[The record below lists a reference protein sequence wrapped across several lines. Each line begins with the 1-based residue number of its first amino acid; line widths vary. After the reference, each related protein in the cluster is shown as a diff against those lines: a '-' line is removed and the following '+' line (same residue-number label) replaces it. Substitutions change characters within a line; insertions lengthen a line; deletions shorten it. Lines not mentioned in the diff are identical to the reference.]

1 MNTLKY
7 FTILALTGVFCAP
20 QAKAATVIPPRFNSS
35 IQDAFYRAAIENK
48 PQKIQQLLNLGY
60 SIDITD
66 ERGLSALCRAKS
78 KGEDNAYNLLY
89 KYGADDKAACIE
101 TAESIY
107 RADMWNK
114 AFKYG
119 GTAALGIGV
128 AGLFAF
134 ADGGSGG
141 SSASSSGNNS
151 GNDSSDVNYTPG
163 DNGTVD
169 TSRDWT
175 TKLEPV
181 TGTYENIANNL
192 DDAYFENNKE
202 YSDSNYKLMQGTSVN
217 YLGAINAAEA
227 YKHFYGTDSKGNF
240 ASKLANVN
248 AGVIDSGVWGN
259 HSEFAVGEGTKVTGY
274 NFDYGPCLSG
284 DTKNCWTY
292 DTSEGVQC
300 QDDSCTIKMLLSDE
314 NGENKTAVYMGC
326 QTGDTAETCY
336 NRWAANYAQNYDWDK
351 LQYYYYPNWAND
363 KLGNMDS
370 VLHGS
375 NVAGI
380 IGANIDGKGNMGV
393 AGANTTITAVRW
405 DLMSSLAD
413 PLNKLLADG
422 AAVVNMSFGI
432 ASSDDVNASKIKD
445 YVNSID
451 DDELKAYDNIIAAY
465 KDVENSVTGKTS
477 KDGMVLIKAAGN
489 EGKSQPNVRSGLKL
503 LESRYSD
510 LQMLVVVS
518 ADVTMNENKLQSYK
532 LSEFSNQCGA
542 ASAYCITAPGGD
554 GNDKEA
560 KSTIISA
567 GQPGSSDYNYIALAG
582 TSQAAPVVTGSFA
595 FLKGAYPYMSSQEI
609 ISLMLE
615 TANTKDASDGYS
627 AAKYGAGLLD
637 LGAAVN
643 TYISENGVTTA
654 AGNSLSDGQLNL
666 SQARLN
672 VPSTFKNAVQKA
684 LPKTVTAFD
693 KYARP
698 FAVSTANYVGTTH
711 GGYKNLKNDVY
722 QIAKAAKTTKVQ
734 QGGLSFAFSGSA
746 GNSKG
751 SGLGFMQADYQNG
764 NTKSGFYFS
773 ENTKYEN
780 GGSFAA
786 ATTNPFMSFQNAYGV
801 YNTFAFNKNAGF
813 KLEAVT
819 GRNGLYDGDSSYQDS
834 SFKKQAYALNSEL
847 QLHKNENWGF
857 SLMNGLLYEEA
868 AALGLNGNGAFK
880 TQNSSTYNAGVKASW
895 FVTPRLTLSGSY
907 YRGYT
912 QGQSFASKLLE
923 TSALTSESFAFDAN
937 YKVSKQTE
945 LGLGLSSPLR
955 VVDGTL
961 SVNFP
966 NGRDNYSDEVYFN
979 RYKAALKP
987 EAREYKL
994 TMYAS
999 HDFNESLSV
1008 RSEFDVRINPE
1019 HQKQANDYR
1028 ALMGLNWNFN

>member
-1 MNTLKY
+1 MNTRKY
-7 FTILALTGVFCAP
+7 FTILALTGVLCAP
-20 QAKAATVIPPRFNSS
+20 QARSATVIPPRFNSS
-35 IQDAFYRAAIENK
+35 IQDAFYRAALENK

-78 KGEDNAYNLLY
+78 KGDDDAYNLLY
-89 KYGADDKAACIE
+89 KYGADDKAPCME
-101 TAESIY
+101 TAEKIY
-107 RADMWNK
+107 RTDLKNK
-114 AFKYG
+114 YLKYG
-119 GTAALGIGV
+119 GLTLLGAGV
-128 AGLFAF
+128 VGLFAF
-134 ADGGSGG
+134 SDGGSGG
-141 SSASSSGNNS
+141 SSSETGSGDNS
-151 GNDSSDVNYTPG
+151 GSDSNVDYTPG
-163 DNGTVD
+163 DNGSTD
-169 TSRDWT
+169 TSRDWN

-181 TGTYENIANNL
+181 TNTYREIVNQL
-192 DDAYFENNKE
+192 DDSYFENNKE
-202 YSDSNYKLMQGTSVN
+202 YSDDNIQFVGSSTVN

-227 YKHFYGTDSKGNF
+227 YKHFYGTDSNGNF
-240 ASKLANVN
+240 AAKLENVN
-248 AGVIDSGVWGN
+248 VGVIDSGVWGN
-259 HSEFAVGEGTKVTGY
+259 HSEFAVGEGSKVSGY
-274 NFDYGPCLSG
+274 NFDYGPCLAG
-284 DTKNCWTY
+284 DTTNCWTY
-292 DTSEGVQC
+292 DASEKVQC
-300 QDDSCTIKMLLSDE
+300 SDDSCSLKIQLSDA
-314 NGENKTAVYMGC
+314 NGESKISRYMGC
-326 QTGDTAETCY
+326 KSGDTAEICY
-336 NRWAANYAQNYDWDK
+336 NRWAASYAQNYDWDK
-351 LQYYYYPNWAND
+351 LQYYFYPNLTNV
-363 KLGNMDS
+363 KLGNLGG

-422 AAVVNMSFGI
+422 VSVVNMSFGLDTT
-432 ASSDDVNASKIKD
+432 DDINASKIND
-445 YVNSID
+445 NINLID
-451 DDELKAYDNIIAAY
+451 TDELKAYDNIIAKY
-465 KDVENSVTGKTS
+465 EDKTNRVTGITY

-489 EGKSQPNVRSGLKL
+489 SAKTQPNLRAGLKL
-503 LESRYSD
+503 LEPRYSV
-510 LQMLVVVS
+510 LQMLVVVA
-518 ADVTMNENKLQSYK
+518 ADVTMNGNKLESYK
-532 LSEFSNQCGA
+532 LSEFSNQCGVTKG
-542 ASAYCITAPGGD
+542 YCITAPGGD
-554 GNDKEA
+554 GNDKVTKA
-560 KSTIISA
+560 VINSV
-567 GQPGSSDYNYIALAG
+567 GQPGSTYEYVGLAG
-582 TSQAAPVVTGSFA
+582 TSQAAPVVSGSYA
-595 FLKGAYPYMSSQEI
+595 LLKGAYPYMSSQEI

-615 TANTKDASDGYS
+615 TANKNNASDGYT
-627 AAKYGAGLLD
+627 AEKYGAGLLD

-643 TYISENGVTTA
+643 TYISNNGITTA
-654 AGNSLSDGQLNL
+654 AGSSLSDGILNL
-666 SQARLN
+666 SQTHLN
-672 VPSTFKNAVQKA
+672 VPSTFKNAMQKA

-698 FAVSTANYVGTTH
+698 FAMSTANYISVTH

-722 QIAKAAKTTKVQ
+722 QIAKSAKTTNVQ
-734 QGGLSFAFSGSA
+734 QGGLSFTFSSSA
-746 GNSKG
+746 GSIKG
-751 SGLGFMQADYQNG
+751 NGLGFMQADYQNG
-764 NTKSGFYFS
+764 NSKSGFYFS

-786 ATTNPFMSFQNAYGV
+786 ATKNPFMAFQNAYGV
-801 YNTFAFNKNAGF
+801 YNTFAFSKNAGLKF
-813 KLEAVT
+813 EAVT

-847 QLHKNENWGF
+847 QLHKGEKFGF

-868 AALGLNGNGAFK
+868 AALGLNGNGAFN
-880 TQNSSTYNAGVKASW
+880 TQDSSTYNTGVKASW
-895 FVTPRLTLSGSY
+895 FVSPRLTLSGSY

-912 QGQSFASKLLE
+912 QGQSFASNLLE

-945 LGLGLSSPLR
+945 FGFVVSSPLR

-966 NGRDNYSDEVYFN
+966 QGRDNYSDEVYFN

>member
-1 MNTLKY
+1 MNTRKY
-7 FTILALTGVFCAP
+7 FTILALTGVLCAP
-20 QAKAATVIPPRFNSS
+20 QARSATVIPPRFNSS
-35 IQDAFYRAAIENK
+35 IQDAFYRAALENK

-78 KGEDNAYNLLY
+78 KGDDDAYNLLY
-89 KYGADDKAACIE
+89 KYGADDKAPCME
-101 TAESIY
+101 TAEKIY
-107 RADMWNK
+107 RTDLKNK
-114 AFKYG
+114 YLKYG
-119 GTAALGIGV
+119 GLTLLGASV

-134 ADGGSGG
+134 SDGGSGG
-141 SSASSSGNNS
+141 SSSETGSGDDS
-151 GNDSSDVNYTPG
+151 GSGSNVDYTPG
-163 DNGTVD
+163 NNGSTD
-169 TSRDWT
+169 SSRDWN

-181 TGTYENIANNL
+181 TNTYGEIVKQL
-192 DDAYFENNKE
+192 DDSYFENNKE
-202 YSDSNYKLMQGTSVN
+202 YSDDNIQFVGSSTVN

-227 YKHFYGTDSKGNF
+227 YKHFYGTDSNGNF
-240 ASKLANVN
+240 AAKLKNVN
-248 AGVIDSGVWGN
+248 VGVIDSGVWGN
-259 HSEFAVGEGTKVTGY
+259 HSEFAVGEGSKVSGY
-274 NFDYGPCLSG
+274 NFDYGPCLAG
-284 DTKNCWTY
+284 DTTNCWTY
-292 DTSEGVQC
+292 DASEKVQC
-300 QDDSCTIKMLLSDE
+300 SDDSCSLKVQLSDA
-314 NGENKTAVYMGC
+314 NGKSKISRYMGC
-326 QTGDTAETCY
+326 KSGDTAEICY
-336 NRWAANYAQNYDWDK
+336 NRWAASYAQNYDWDK
-351 LQYYYYPNWAND
+351 LQYYFYPNLTNV
-363 KLGNMDS
+363 KLGNLGG

-422 AAVVNMSFGI
+422 VSVVNMSFGLDTT
-432 ASSDDVNASKIKD
+432 DDINASKIND
-445 YVNSID
+445 NINLID
-451 DDELKAYDNIIAAY
+451 TDELKAYDNIIAHY
-465 KDVENSVTGKTS
+465 EDKTNSVTGITY

-489 EGKSQPNVRSGLKL
+489 SAKTQPNLRAGLKL
-503 LESRYSD
+503 LEKRYSD
-510 LQMLVVVS
+510 LQMLVVVA
-518 ADVTMNENKLQSYK
+518 ADVTMNGNKLESYK
-532 LSEFSNQCGA
+532 LSEFSNQCGVTKG
-542 ASAYCITAPGGD
+542 YCITAPGGD
-554 GNDKEA
+554 GNDKVTKA
-560 KSTIISA
+560 VINSV
-567 GQPGSSDYNYIALAG
+567 GQPGSTYEYVGLAG
-582 TSQAAPVVTGSFA
+582 TSQAAPVVSGSYA

-615 TANTKDASDGYS
+615 TANKNNASDGYT
-627 AAKYGAGLLD
+627 AEKYGAGLLD

-643 TYISENGVTTA
+643 TYISNNGITTA
-654 AGNSLSDGQLNL
+654 AGSSLSDGMLNL
-666 SQARLN
+666 SQTHLN
-672 VPSTFKNAVQKA
+672 VPSTFKNAMQKA

-698 FAVSTANYVGTTH
+698 FAMSTANYISVTH

-722 QIAKAAKTTKVQ
+722 QIAKSAKTTNVQ
-734 QGGLSFAFSGSA
+734 QGGLSFTYSGSA
-746 GNSKG
+746 GSIKG
-751 SGLGFMQADYQNG
+751 NGLGFMQADYQNG
-764 NTKSGFYFS
+764 NSKSGFYFS

-786 ATTNPFMSFQNAYGV
+786 ATKNPFMAFQNAYGV
-801 YNTFAFNKNAGF
+801 YNTFAFSKNAGLKF
-813 KLEAVT
+813 EAVT

-847 QLHKNENWGF
+847 QLHKGEKFGF

-868 AALGLNGNGAFK
+868 AALGLNGNGAFN
-880 TQNSSTYNAGVKASW
+880 TQDSSTYNTGVKASW
-895 FVTPRLTLSGSY
+895 FVSPRLTLSGSY

-912 QGQSFASKLLE
+912 QGQSFASNLLE

-945 LGLGLSSPLR
+945 FGFGVSSPLR

-966 NGRDNYSDEVYFN
+966 QGRDNYSDEVYFN

>member
-1 MNTLKY
+1 MNTRKY
-7 FTILALTGVFCAP
+7 FTILALTGVLCAP
-20 QAKAATVIPPRFNSS
+20 QARSATVIPPRFNSS
-35 IQDAFYRAAIENK
+35 IQDAFYRAALENK

-78 KGEDNAYNLLY
+78 KGDDDAYNLLY
-89 KYGADDKAACIE
+89 KYGADDKAPCME
-101 TAESIY
+101 TAEKIY
-107 RADMWNK
+107 RTDLKNK
-114 AFKYG
+114 YLKYG
-119 GTAALGIGV
+119 GLTLLGAGV

-134 ADGGSGG
+134 SDGGSGG
-141 SSASSSGNNS
+141 SSSETGSGDDS
-151 GNDSSDVNYTPG
+151 GSDSNVDYTPG
-163 DNGTVD
+163 DNGSTD
-169 TSRDWT
+169 TSRDWN

-181 TGTYENIANNL
+181 TNTYGEIVNQL
-192 DDAYFENNKE
+192 DDSYFENNKE
-202 YSDSNYKLMQGTSVN
+202 YSDDNIQFVGSSTVN

-227 YKHFYGTDSKGNF
+227 YKHFYGTDSNGNF
-240 ASKLANVN
+240 AAKLENVN
-248 AGVIDSGVWGN
+248 VGVIDSGVWGN
-259 HSEFAVGEGTKVTGY
+259 HSEFAVGEGSKVSGY
-274 NFDYGPCLSG
+274 NFDYGPCLAG
-284 DTKNCWTY
+284 DTTNCWTY
-292 DTSEGVQC
+292 DTSENVQC
-300 QDDSCTIKMLLSDE
+300 SDGSCSLKVQLSDA
-314 NGENKTAVYMGC
+314 NGKSKISRYMGC
-326 QTGDTAETCY
+326 KSGDTAEICY
-336 NRWAANYAQNYDWDK
+336 NRWAASYAQNYDWDK
-351 LQYYYYPNWAND
+351 LQYYFYPNLTNV
-363 KLGNMDS
+363 KLGNLGG

-405 DLMSSLAD
+405 DLISSLAD

-422 AAVVNMSFGI
+422 VSVVNMSFGLDTT
-432 ASSDDVNASKIKD
+432 DDINASKIND
-445 YVNSID
+445 NINLID
-451 DDELKAYDNIIAAY
+451 TDELKAYDNIIAHY
-465 KDVENSVTGKTS
+465 EDKTNSVTGITY

-489 EGKSQPNVRSGLKL
+489 SAKTQPNLRAGLKL
-503 LESRYSD
+503 LETGYSD
-510 LQMLVVVS
+510 LQMLVVVA
-518 ADVTMNENKLQSYK
+518 ADVTMNGNKLESYK
-532 LSEFSNQCGA
+532 LSEFSNQCGVTKG
-542 ASAYCITAPGGD
+542 YCITAPGGD
-554 GNDKEA
+554 GNDKVTKA
-560 KSTIISA
+560 VINSV
-567 GQPGSSDYNYIALAG
+567 GQPGSTYEYVGLAG
-582 TSQAAPVVTGSFA
+582 TSQAAPVVSGSYA
-595 FLKGAYPYMSSQEI
+595 LLKGAYPYMSSQEI

-615 TANTKDASDGYS
+615 TANKDKASDGYT
-627 AAKYGAGLLD
+627 AEKYGAGLLD

-643 TYISENGVTTA
+643 TYISTNNGITTA
-654 AGNSLSDGQLNL
+654 AGSNLSDGMLNL
-666 SQARLN
+666 SQTHLN
-672 VPSTFKNAVQKA
+672 VPSTFKNAMQKA

-698 FAVSTANYVGTTH
+698 FAMSTANYISVTH

-722 QIAKAAKTTKVQ
+722 QIAKSAKTTNVQ
-734 QGGLSFAFSGSA
+734 QGGLNFTFSGSA
-746 GNSKG
+746 GNIKG
-751 SGLGFMQADYQNG
+751 NGLGFMQADYQNG

-786 ATTNPFMSFQNAYGV
+786 ATKNPFMAFQNAYGV
-801 YNTFAFNKNAGF
+801 YNTFAFSKNSGLKF
-813 KLEAVT
+813 EAVT
-819 GRNGLYDGDSSYQDS
+819 GRNGLYDGDSSYQDN

-847 QLHKNENWGF
+847 QLHKGEKFGF

-868 AALGLNGNGAFK
+868 AALGLNGNGAFN
-880 TQNSSTYNAGVKASW
+880 TQDSSTYNTGVKASW
-895 FVTPRLTLSGSY
+895 FVSPRLTLSGSY

-912 QGQSFASKLLE
+912 QGQSFASNLLE

-945 LGLGLSSPLR
+945 LGFGVSSPLR

-966 NGRDNYSDEVYFN
+966 QGRDNYSDEVYFN

>member
-1 MNTLKY
+1 MNTRKY
-7 FTILALTGVFCAP
+7 FTILALTGVLCAP
-20 QAKAATVIPPRFNSS
+20 QARSATVIPPRFNSS
-35 IQDAFYRAAIENK
+35 IQDAFYRAALENK

-78 KGEDNAYNLLY
+78 KGDDDAYNLLY
-89 KYGADDKAACIE
+89 KYGADDKAPCME
-101 TAESIY
+101 TAEKIY
-107 RADMWNK
+107 RTDLKNK
-114 AFKYG
+114 YLKYG
-119 GTAALGIGV
+119 GLTLLGAGV

-134 ADGGSGG
+134 SDGGSGG
-141 SSASSSGNNS
+141 SSSETGSGDDS
-151 GNDSSDVNYTPG
+151 GSGSNVDYTPG
-163 DNGTVD
+163 DNGSTD
-169 TSRDWT
+169 TSRDWN

-181 TGTYENIANNL
+181 TNTYGEIVNQL
-192 DDAYFENNKE
+192 DDSYFENNKE
-202 YSDSNYKLMQGTSVN
+202 YSDDNIQFVGSSTVN

-227 YKHFYGTDSKGNF
+227 YKHFYGTDSNGNF
-240 ASKLANVN
+240 AAKLENVN
-248 AGVIDSGVWGN
+248 VGVIDSGVWGN
-259 HSEFAVGEGTKVTGY
+259 HSEFAVGEGSKVSGY
-274 NFDYGPCLSG
+274 NFDYGPCLAG
-284 DTKNCWTY
+284 DTTNCWTY
-292 DTSEGVQC
+292 DASEKVQC
-300 QDDSCTIKMLLSDE
+300 SDDSCSLKIQLSDA
-314 NGENKTAVYMGC
+314 NGESKISRYMGC
-326 QTGDTAETCY
+326 KSGDTAEICY
-336 NRWAANYAQNYDWDK
+336 NRWAASYAQNYDWDK
-351 LQYYYYPNWAND
+351 LQYYFYPNLTNV
-363 KLGNMDS
+363 KLGNLGG

-422 AAVVNMSFGI
+422 VSVVNMSFGLDTT
-432 ASSDDVNASKIKD
+432 DDINASKIND
-445 YVNSID
+445 NINLID
-451 DDELKAYDNIIAAY
+451 TDELKAYDNIIAKY
-465 KDVENSVTGKTS
+465 EDKTNSATGITY

-489 EGKSQPNVRSGLKL
+489 SAKTQPNLRAGLKL
-503 LESRYSD
+503 LEPRYSV
-510 LQMLVVVS
+510 LQMLVVVA
-518 ADVTMNENKLQSYK
+518 ADVTMNGNKLESYK
-532 LSEFSNQCGA
+532 LSEFSNQCGVTKG
-542 ASAYCITAPGGD
+542 YCITAPGGD
-554 GNDKEA
+554 GNDKVTKA
-560 KSTIISA
+560 VINSV
-567 GQPGSSDYNYIALAG
+567 GQPGSTYEYVGLAG
-582 TSQAAPVVTGSFA
+582 TSQAAPVVSGSYA

-615 TANTKDASDGYS
+615 TANKNNASDGYT
-627 AAKYGAGLLD
+627 AEKYGAGLLD

-643 TYISENGVTTA
+643 TYISNGSITTA
-654 AGNSLSDGQLNL
+654 AGSSLSDGMLNL
-666 SQARLN
+666 SQTHLN
-672 VPSTFKNAVQKA
+672 VPSTFKNAMQRV

-698 FAVSTANYVGTTH
+698 FAMSTANYISVTH

-722 QIAKAAKTTKVQ
+722 QIAKSAKTTNVQ
-734 QGGLSFAFSGSA
+734 QGGLSFTFSGSA
-746 GNSKG
+746 GSIKG
-751 SGLGFMQADYQNG
+751 NGLGFMQADYQNC

-786 ATTNPFMSFQNAYGV
+786 ATKNPFMAFQNAYGV
-801 YNTFAFNKNAGF
+801 YNTFAFSKNSGLKF
-813 KLEAVT
+813 EAVT

-847 QLHKNENWGF
+847 QLHKGEKFGF

-868 AALGLNGNGAFK
+868 AALGLNGNGAFN
-880 TQNSSTYNAGVKASW
+880 TQDSSTYNTGVKASW
-895 FVTPRLTLSGSY
+895 FVSPRLTLSGSY

-912 QGQSFASKLLE
+912 QGQSFASNLLE

-945 LGLGLSSPLR
+945 FGFGVSSPLR

-966 NGRDNYSDEVYFN
+966 QGRDNYSDEVYFN

>member
-1 MNTLKY
+1 MNTRKY
-7 FTILALTGVFCAP
+7 FTILALTGVLCAP
-20 QAKAATVIPPRFNSS
+20 QARSATVIPPRFNSS
-35 IQDAFYRAAIENK
+35 IQDAFYRAALENK

-78 KGEDNAYNLLY
+78 KGDDDAYNLLY
-89 KYGADDKAACIE
+89 KYGADDKAPCME
-101 TAESIY
+101 TAEKIY
-107 RADMWNK
+107 RTDLKNK
-114 AFKYG
+114 YLKYG
-119 GTAALGIGV
+119 GLTLLGAGV

-134 ADGGSGG
+134 SDGGSGG
-141 SSASSSGNNS
+141 SSSETGSGDDS
-151 GNDSSDVNYTPG
+151 GSGSNVDYTPG
-163 DNGTVD
+163 DNGSTD
-169 TSRDWT
+169 TSRDWN

-181 TGTYENIANNL
+181 TNTYGEIVNQL
-192 DDAYFENNKE
+192 DDSYFENNKE
-202 YSDSNYKLMQGTSVN
+202 YSDDNIQFVGSSTVN

-227 YKHFYGTDSKGNF
+227 YKHFYGTDSNGNF
-240 ASKLANVN
+240 AAKLENVN
-248 AGVIDSGVWGN
+248 VGVIDSGVWGN
-259 HSEFAVGEGTKVTGY
+259 HSEFAVGEGSKVSGY
-274 NFDYGPCLSG
+274 NFDYGPCLAG
-284 DTKNCWTY
+284 DTTNCWTY
-292 DTSEGVQC
+292 DASEKVQC
-300 QDDSCTIKMLLSDE
+300 SDDSCSLKIQLSDA
-314 NGENKTAVYMGC
+314 NGESKISRYMGC
-326 QTGDTAETCY
+326 KSGDTAEICY
-336 NRWAANYAQNYDWDK
+336 NRWAASYAQNYDWDK
-351 LQYYYYPNWAND
+351 LQYYFYPNLTNV
-363 KLGNMDS
+363 KLGNLGG

-422 AAVVNMSFGI
+422 VSVVNMSFGLDTT
-432 ASSDDVNASKIKD
+432 DDINASKIND
-445 YVNSID
+445 NINLID
-451 DDELKAYDNIIAAY
+451 TDELKAYDNIIAKY
-465 KDVENSVTGKTS
+465 EDKTNSATGITY

-489 EGKSQPNVRSGLKL
+489 SAKTQPNLRAGLKL
-503 LESRYSD
+503 LEPRYSV
-510 LQMLVVVS
+510 LQMLVVVA
-518 ADVTMNENKLQSYK
+518 ADVTMNGNKLESYK
-532 LSEFSNQCGA
+532 LSEFSNQCGVTKG
-542 ASAYCITAPGGD
+542 YCITAPGGD
-554 GNDKEA
+554 GNDKVTKA
-560 KSTIISA
+560 VINSV
-567 GQPGSSDYNYIALAG
+567 GQPGSTYEYVGLAG
-582 TSQAAPVVTGSFA
+582 TSQAAPVVSGSYA

-615 TANTKDASDGYS
+615 TANKNNASDGYT
-627 AAKYGAGLLD
+627 AEKYGAGLLD

-643 TYISENGVTTA
+643 TYISNGSITTA
-654 AGNSLSDGQLNL
+654 AGSSLSDGMLNL
-666 SQARLN
+666 SQTHLN
-672 VPSTFKNAVQKA
+672 VPSTFKNAMQRV

-698 FAVSTANYVGTTH
+698 FAMSTANYISVTH

-722 QIAKAAKTTKVQ
+722 QIAKSAKTTNVQ
-734 QGGLSFAFSGSA
+734 QGGLSFTFSGSA
-746 GNSKG
+746 GSIKG
-751 SGLGFMQADYQNG
+751 NGLGFMQADYQNC

-786 ATTNPFMSFQNAYGV
+786 ATKNPFMAFQNAYGV
-801 YNTFAFNKNAGF
+801 YNTFAFSKNSGLKF
-813 KLEAVT
+813 EAVT

-847 QLHKNENWGF
+847 QLHKGEKFGF

-868 AALGLNGNGAFK
+868 AALGLNGNGAFN
-880 TQNSSTYNAGVKASW
+880 TQDSSTYNTGVKASW
-895 FVTPRLTLSGSY
+895 FVSPRLTLSGSY

-912 QGQSFASKLLE
+912 QGQSFASNLLE

-945 LGLGLSSPLR
+945 FGFGVSSPLR
-955 VVDGTL
+955 IVDGTL

-966 NGRDNYSDEVYFN
+966 QGRDNYSDEVYFN

>member
-1 MNTLKY
+1 MNTRKY
-7 FTILALTGVFCAP
+7 FTILALTGVLCAP
-20 QAKAATVIPPRFNSS
+20 QARSATVIPPRFNSS
-35 IQDAFYRAAIENK
+35 IQDAFYRAALENK

-78 KGEDNAYNLLY
+78 KGDDDAYNLLY
-89 KYGADDKAACIE
+89 KYGADDKAPCME
-101 TAESIY
+101 TAEKIY
-107 RADMWNK
+107 RTDLKNK
-114 AFKYG
+114 YLKYG
-119 GTAALGIGV
+119 GLTLLGAGV

-134 ADGGSGG
+134 SDGGSGG
-141 SSASSSGNNS
+141 SSSETGSGDDS
-151 GNDSSDVNYTPG
+151 GSGSNVDYTPG
-163 DNGTVD
+163 DNGSTD
-169 TSRDWT
+169 TSRDWN

-181 TGTYENIANNL
+181 TNTYGEIVNQL
-192 DDAYFENNKE
+192 DDSYFENNKE
-202 YSDSNYKLMQGTSVN
+202 YSDDNIQFVNSSTVN

-227 YKHFYGTDSKGNF
+227 YKHFYGTDSNGNF
-240 ASKLANVN
+240 AAKLKNVN
-248 AGVIDSGVWGN
+248 VGVIDSGVWGN
-259 HSEFAVGEGTKVTGY
+259 HSEFAVGEGSKVSGY
-274 NFDYGPCLSG
+274 NFDYGPCLAG
-284 DTKNCWTY
+284 DTTNCWTY
-292 DTSEGVQC
+292 DTSENVQC
-300 QDDSCTIKMLLSDE
+300 SDGSCSLKVQLSDA
-314 NGENKTAVYMGC
+314 NGKSKISRYMGC
-326 QTGDTAETCY
+326 KSGDTAEICY
-336 NRWAANYAQNYDWDK
+336 NRWAASYAQNYDWDK
-351 LQYYYYPNWAND
+351 LQYYFYPNLTNV
-363 KLGNMDS
+363 KLGNLGG

-422 AAVVNMSFGI
+422 VSVVNMSFGLDTT
-432 ASSDDVNASKIKD
+432 DDINASKIND
-445 YVNSID
+445 NINLID
-451 DDELKAYDNIIAAY
+451 TDELKAYDNIIAHY
-465 KDVENSVTGKTS
+465 ENKTNSVTGITY

-489 EGKSQPNVRSGLKL
+489 SAKTQPNLRAGLKL
-503 LESRYSD
+503 LETGYSD
-510 LQMLVVVS
+510 LQMLVVVA
-518 ADVTMNENKLQSYK
+518 ADVTMNGNKLESYK
-532 LSEFSNQCGA
+532 LSEFSNQCGVTKG
-542 ASAYCITAPGGD
+542 YCITAPGGD
-554 GNDKEA
+554 GNDKVTKA
-560 KSTIISA
+560 VINSV
-567 GQPGSSDYNYIALAG
+567 GQPGSTYEYVGLAG
-582 TSQAAPVVTGSFA
+582 TSQAAPVVSGSYA

-615 TANTKDASDGYS
+615 TANKNNASDGYT
-627 AAKYGAGLLD
+627 AEKYGAGLLD

-643 TYISENGVTTA
+643 TYISNNGITTA
-654 AGNSLSDGQLNL
+654 AGSSLSDGMLNL
-666 SQARLN
+666 SQTHLN
-672 VPSTFKNAVQKA
+672 VPSTFKNAMQRA

-698 FAVSTANYVGTTH
+698 FAMSTANYISVTH

-722 QIAKAAKTTKVQ
+722 QIAKSAKTTNVQ
-734 QGGLSFAFSGSA
+734 QGGLSFTFSGSA
-746 GNSKG
+746 GSIKG
-751 SGLGFMQADYQNG
+751 NGLGFMQADYQNG
-764 NTKSGFYFS
+764 NSKSGFYFS

-786 ATTNPFMSFQNAYGV
+786 ATKNPFMAFQNAYGV
-801 YNTFAFNKNAGF
+801 YNTFAFSKNAGLKF
-813 KLEAVT
+813 EAVT

-847 QLHKNENWGF
+847 QLHKGEKFGF

-868 AALGLNGNGAFK
+868 AALGLNGNGAFN
-880 TQNSSTYNAGVKASW
+880 TQDSSTYNTGVKASW
-895 FVTPRLTLSGSY
+895 FVSPRLTLSGSY

-912 QGQSFASKLLE
+912 QGQSFASNLLE

-945 LGLGLSSPLR
+945 FGFGVSSPLR

-966 NGRDNYSDEVYFN
+966 QGRDNYSDEVYFN

>member
-1 MNTLKY
+1 MNTRKY
-7 FTILALTGVFCAP
+7 FTILALTGVLCAP
-20 QAKAATVIPPRFNSS
+20 QARSATVIPPRFNSS
-35 IQDAFYRAAIENK
+35 IQDAFYRAALENK

-78 KGEDNAYNLLY
+78 KGDDDAYNLLY
-89 KYGADDKAACIE
+89 KYGADDKAPCME
-101 TAESIY
+101 TAEKIY
-107 RADMWNK
+107 RTDLKNK
-114 AFKYG
+114 YLKYG
-119 GTAALGIGV
+119 GLTLLGAGV

-134 ADGGSGG
+134 SDGGSGG
-141 SSASSSGNNS
+141 SSSETGSGDDS
-151 GNDSSDVNYTPG
+151 GSDSNVDYTPG
-163 DNGTVD
+163 DNGSTD
-169 TSRDWT
+169 TSRDWN

-181 TGTYENIANNL
+181 TNTYGEIVNQL
-192 DDAYFENNKE
+192 DDSYFENNKE
-202 YSDSNYKLMQGTSVN
+202 YSDDNIQFVGSSTVN

-227 YKHFYGTDSKGNF
+227 YKHFYGTDSNGNF
-240 ASKLANVN
+240 AAKLENVN
-248 AGVIDSGVWGN
+248 VGVIDSGVWGN
-259 HSEFAVGEGTKVTGY
+259 HSEFAVGEGSKVSGY
-274 NFDYGPCLSG
+274 NFDYGPCLAG
-284 DTKNCWTY
+284 DTTNCWTY
-292 DTSEGVQC
+292 DTSENVQC
-300 QDDSCTIKMLLSDE
+300 SDGSCSLKVQLSDA
-314 NGENKTAVYMGC
+314 NGKSKISRYMGC
-326 QTGDTAETCY
+326 KSGDTAEICY
-336 NRWAANYAQNYDWDK
+336 NRWAASYAQNYDWDK
-351 LQYYYYPNWAND
+351 LQYYFYPNLTNV
-363 KLGNMDS
+363 KLGNLGG

-422 AAVVNMSFGI
+422 VSVVNMSFGLDTT
-432 ASSDDVNASKIKD
+432 DDINASKIND
-445 YVNSID
+445 NINLID
-451 DDELKAYDNIIAAY
+451 TDELKAYDNIIAHY
-465 KDVENSVTGKTS
+465 EDKTNSVTGITY

-489 EGKSQPNVRSGLKL
+489 SAKTQPNLRAGLKL
-503 LESRYSD
+503 LKTGYSD
-510 LQMLVVVS
+510 LQMLVVVA
-518 ADVTMNENKLQSYK
+518 ADVTMNGNKLESYK

-542 ASAYCITAPGGD
+542 TKGYCITAPGGD
-554 GNDKEA
+554 GNDKVSKA
-560 KSTIISA
+560 VINSV
-567 GQPGSSDYNYIALAG
+567 GQPGSTYEYVGLAG
-582 TSQAAPVVTGSFA
+582 TSQAAPVVSGSYA

-615 TANTKDASDGYS
+615 TANKNNASDGYT
-627 AAKYGAGLLD
+627 AEKYGAGLLD

-643 TYISENGVTTA
+643 TYISNNGITTA
-654 AGNSLSDGQLNL
+654 AGSSLSDGMLNL
-666 SQARLN
+666 SQTHLN
-672 VPSTFKNAVQKA
+672 VPSTFKNAMQRA

-698 FAVSTANYVGTTH
+698 FAMSTANYISVTH

-722 QIAKAAKTTKVQ
+722 QIAKSAKTTNVQ
-734 QGGLSFAFSGSA
+734 QGGLSFTFSGSA
-746 GNSKG
+746 GSIKG
-751 SGLGFMQADYQNG
+751 NGLGFMQADYQNG
-764 NTKSGFYFS
+764 NSKSGFYFS

-786 ATTNPFMSFQNAYGV
+786 ATKNPFMAFQNAYGV
-801 YNTFAFNKNAGF
+801 YNTFAFSKNAGLKF
-813 KLEAVT
+813 EAVT

-847 QLHKNENWGF
+847 QLHKGEKFGF

-868 AALGLNGNGAFK
+868 AALGLNGNGAFN
-880 TQNSSTYNAGVKASW
+880 TQDSSTYNTGVKASC
-895 FVTPRLTLSGSY
+895 FVSPRLTLSGSY

-912 QGQSFASKLLE
+912 QGQSFASNLLE

-945 LGLGLSSPLR
+945 FGFGVSSPLR

-966 NGRDNYSDEVYFN
+966 QGRDNYSDEVYFN

>member
-1 MNTLKY
+1 MNTRKY
-7 FTILALTGVFCAP
+7 FTILALTGVLCAP
-20 QAKAATVIPPRFNSS
+20 QARSATVIPPRFNSS
-35 IQDAFYRAAIENK
+35 IQDAFYRAALENK

-78 KGEDNAYNLLY
+78 KGDDDAYNLLY
-89 KYGADDKAACIE
+89 KYGADDKAPCME
-101 TAESIY
+101 TAEKIY
-107 RADMWNK
+107 RTDLKNK
-114 AFKYG
+114 YLKYG
-119 GTAALGIGV
+119 GLTLLGASV

-134 ADGGSGG
+134 SDGGSGG
-141 SSASSSGNNS
+141 SSSETGSGDDS
-151 GNDSSDVNYTPG
+151 GSGSNVDYTPG
-163 DNGTVD
+163 NNGSTD
-169 TSRDWT
+169 SSRDWN

-181 TGTYENIANNL
+181 TNTYGEIVKQL
-192 DDAYFENNKE
+192 DDSYFENNKE
-202 YSDSNYKLMQGTSVN
+202 YSDDNIQFVGSSTVN

-227 YKHFYGTDSKGNF
+227 YKHFYGTDSNGNF
-240 ASKLANVN
+240 AAKLKNVN
-248 AGVIDSGVWGN
+248 VGVIDSGVWGN
-259 HSEFAVGEGTKVTGY
+259 HSEFAVGEGSKVSGY
-274 NFDYGPCLSG
+274 NFDYGPCLAG
-284 DTKNCWTY
+284 DTTNCWTY
-292 DTSEGVQC
+292 DASEKVQC
-300 QDDSCTIKMLLSDE
+300 SDDSCSLKIQLSDA
-314 NGENKTAVYMGC
+314 NGESKISRYMGC
-326 QTGDTAETCY
+326 KSGDTAEICY
-336 NRWAANYAQNYDWDK
+336 NRWAASYAQNYDWDK
-351 LQYYYYPNWAND
+351 LQYYFYPNLTNV
-363 KLGNMDS
+363 KLGNLGG

-405 DLMSSLAD
+405 DLISSLAD

-422 AAVVNMSFGI
+422 VSVVNMSFGLDTT
-432 ASSDDVNASKIKD
+432 DDINASKIND
-445 YVNSID
+445 NINLID
-451 DDELKAYDNIIAAY
+451 TDELKAYDNIIAKY
-465 KDVENSVTGKTS
+465 EDKTNSVTGITY

-489 EGKSQPNVRSGLKL
+489 SAKTQPNLRAGLKL
-503 LESRYSD
+503 LEKRYSD
-510 LQMLVVVS
+510 LQMLVVVA
-518 ADVTMNENKLQSYK
+518 ADVTMNGNKLESYK
-532 LSEFSNQCGA
+532 LSEFSNQCGVTKG
-542 ASAYCITAPGGD
+542 YCITAPGGD
-554 GNDKEA
+554 GNDKVTKA
-560 KSTIISA
+560 VINSV
-567 GQPGSSDYNYIALAG
+567 GQPGSTYEYVGLAG
-582 TSQAAPVVTGSFA
+582 TSQAAPVVSGSYA

-615 TANTKDASDGYS
+615 TANKDKASDGYT
-627 AAKYGAGLLD
+627 AEKYGAGLLD

-643 TYISENGVTTA
+643 TYISNNGITTA
-654 AGNSLSDGQLNL
+654 AGSSLSDGMLNL
-666 SQARLN
+666 SQTHLN
-672 VPSTFKNAVQKA
+672 VPSTFKNAMQRA

-698 FAVSTANYVGTTH
+698 FAMSTANYISVTH

-722 QIAKAAKTTKVQ
+722 QIAKSAKTTNVQ
-734 QGGLSFAFSGSA
+734 QGGLNFTFSGSA
-746 GNSKG
+746 GNIKG
-751 SGLGFMQADYQNG
+751 NGLGFMQADYQNG
-764 NTKSGFYFS
+764 NSKSGFYFS

-786 ATTNPFMSFQNAYGV
+786 ATKNPFMAFQNAYGV
-801 YNTFAFNKNAGF
+801 YNTFAFSKNAGLKF
-813 KLEAVT
+813 EAVT

-847 QLHKNENWGF
+847 QLHKGEKFGF

-868 AALGLNGNGAFK
+868 AALGLNGNGAFN
-880 TQNSSTYNAGVKASW
+880 TQDSSTYNTGVKASW
-895 FVTPRLTLSGSY
+895 FVSPRLTLSGSY

-912 QGQSFASKLLE
+912 QGQSFASNLLE

-945 LGLGLSSPLR
+945 FGFGVSSPLR

-966 NGRDNYSDEVYFN
+966 QGRDNYSDEVYFN

-987 EAREYKL
+987 EAREYKF

>member
-1 MNTLKY
+1 MNTRKY
-7 FTILALTGVFCAP
+7 FTILALTGVLCAP
-20 QAKAATVIPPRFNSS
+20 QARSATVIPPRFNSS
-35 IQDAFYRAAIENK
+35 IQDAFYRAALENK

-78 KGEDNAYNLLY
+78 KGDDDAYNLLY
-89 KYGADDKAACIE
+89 KYGADDKAPCME
-101 TAESIY
+101 TAEKIY
-107 RADMWNK
+107 RTDLKNK
-114 AFKYG
+114 YLKYG
-119 GTAALGIGV
+119 GLTLLGAGV

-134 ADGGSGG
+134 SDGGSGG
-141 SSASSSGNNS
+141 SSSETGSGDDS
-151 GNDSSDVNYTPG
+151 GSGSNVDYTPG
-163 DNGTVD
+163 DNGSTD
-169 TSRDWT
+169 TSRDWN

-181 TGTYENIANNL
+181 TNTYGEIVNQL
-192 DDAYFENNKE
+192 DDSYFENNKE
-202 YSDSNYKLMQGTSVN
+202 YSDDNIQFVGSSTVN

-227 YKHFYGTDSKGNF
+227 YKHFYGTDSNGNF
-240 ASKLANVN
+240 AAKLENVN
-248 AGVIDSGVWGN
+248 VGVIDSGVWGN
-259 HSEFAVGEGTKVTGY
+259 HSEFAVGEGSKVSGY
-274 NFDYGPCLSG
+274 NFDYGPCLAG
-284 DTKNCWTY
+284 DTTNCWTY
-292 DTSEGVQC
+292 DASEKVQC
-300 QDDSCTIKMLLSDE
+300 SDGSCSLKVQLSDA
-314 NGENKTAVYMGC
+314 NGKSKISRYMGC
-326 QTGDTAETCY
+326 KSGDTAEICY
-336 NRWAANYAQNYDWDK
+336 NRWAASYAQNYDWDK
-351 LQYYYYPNWAND
+351 LQYYFYPNLTNV
-363 KLGNMDS
+363 KLGNLGG

-422 AAVVNMSFGI
+422 VSVVNMSFGLDTT
-432 ASSDDVNASKIKD
+432 DDINASKISD
-445 YVNSID
+445 NINLID
-451 DDELKAYDNIIAAY
+451 TDELKAYDNIIAHY
-465 KDVENSVTGKTS
+465 EDKTNSVTGITY

-489 EGKSQPNVRSGLKL
+489 SAKTQPNLRAGLKL
-503 LESRYSD
+503 LETRYSD
-510 LQMLVVVS
+510 LQMLVVVA
-518 ADVTMNENKLQSYK
+518 ADVTMNGNKLESYK

-542 ASAYCITAPGGD
+542 TKGYCITAPGGD
-554 GNDKEA
+554 GNDKVTKA
-560 KSTIISA
+560 VINSV
-567 GQPGSSDYNYIALAG
+567 GQPGSTYEYVGLAG
-582 TSQAAPVVTGSFA
+582 TSQAAPVVSGSYA

-615 TANTKDASDGYS
+615 TANKNKASDGYT
-627 AAKYGAGLLD
+627 AEKYGAGLLD

-643 TYISENGVTTA
+643 TYISKNGITTA
-654 AGNSLSDGQLNL
+654 AGSSLSDGMLNL
-666 SQARLN
+666 SQTHLN
-672 VPSTFKNAVQKA
+672 VPSTFKNAMQRA

-698 FAVSTANYVGTTH
+698 FAMSTANYISVTH

-722 QIAKAAKTTKVQ
+722 QIAKSAKTTNVQ
-734 QGGLSFAFSGSA
+734 QGGLNFTFSGSA
-746 GNSKG
+746 GSIKG
-751 SGLGFMQADYQNG
+751 NGLGFMQADYQNG
-764 NTKSGFYFS
+764 NSKSGFYFS

-786 ATTNPFMSFQNAYGV
+786 ATKNPFMAFQNAYGV
-801 YNTFAFNKNAGF
+801 YNTFAFSKNAGLKF
-813 KLEAVT
+813 EAVT

-847 QLHKNENWGF
+847 QLHKGEKFGF

-868 AALGLNGNGAFK
+868 AALGLNGNGAFN
-880 TQNSSTYNAGVKASW
+880 TQDSSTYNTGVKASW
-895 FVTPRLTLSGSY
+895 FVSPRLTLSGSY

-912 QGQSFASKLLE
+912 QGQSFASNLLE

-945 LGLGLSSPLR
+945 FGFGVSSPLR

-966 NGRDNYSDEVYFN
+966 QGRDNYSDEVYFN

>member
-1 MNTLKY
+1 MNTRKY
-7 FTILALTGVFCAP
+7 FTILALTGVLCAP
-20 QAKAATVIPPRFNSS
+20 QARSATVIPPRFNSS
-35 IQDAFYRAAIENK
+35 IQDAFYRAALENK

-78 KGEDNAYNLLY
+78 KGDDDAYNLLY
-89 KYGADDKAACIE
+89 KYGADDKAPCME
-101 TAESIY
+101 TAEKIY
-107 RADMWNK
+107 RTDLKNK
-114 AFKYG
+114 YLKYG
-119 GTAALGIGV
+119 GLTLLGAGV

-134 ADGGSGG
+134 SDGGSGG
-141 SSASSSGNNS
+141 SSSETGSGDDS
-151 GNDSSDVNYTPG
+151 GSGSNVDYTPG
-163 DNGTVD
+163 DNGSTD
-169 TSRDWT
+169 TSRDWN

-181 TGTYENIANNL
+181 TNTYGEIVNQL
-192 DDAYFENNKE
+192 DDSYFENNKE
-202 YSDSNYKLMQGTSVN
+202 YSDDNIQFVGSSTVN

-227 YKHFYGTDSKGNF
+227 YKHFYGTDSNGNF
-240 ASKLANVN
+240 AAKLENVN
-248 AGVIDSGVWGN
+248 VGVIDSGVWGN
-259 HSEFAVGEGTKVTGY
+259 HSEFAVGEGSKVSGY
-274 NFDYGPCLSG
+274 NFDYGPCLAG
-284 DTKNCWTY
+284 DTTNCWTY
-292 DTSEGVQC
+292 DASEKVQC
-300 QDDSCTIKMLLSDE
+300 SDGSCSLKVQLSDA
-314 NGENKTAVYMGC
+314 NGESKISRYMGC
-326 QTGDTAETCY
+326 KSGDTAEICY
-336 NRWAANYAQNYDWDK
+336 NRWAASYAQNYDWDK
-351 LQYYYYPNWAND
+351 LQYYFYPNLTNV
-363 KLGNMDS
+363 KLGNLGS

-422 AAVVNMSFGI
+422 VSVVNMSFGLDTT
-432 ASSDDVNASKIKD
+432 DDINASKIND
-445 YVNSID
+445 NINLID
-451 DDELKAYDNIIAAY
+451 TDELKAYDNIIAHY
-465 KDVENSVTGKTS
+465 EDKTNSVTGITY

-489 EGKSQPNVRSGLKL
+489 SAKTQPNLRAGLKL
-503 LESRYSD
+503 LKTGYSD
-510 LQMLVVVS
+510 LQMLVVVA
-518 ADVTMNENKLQSYK
+518 ADVTMNGNKLESYK
-532 LSEFSNQCGA
+532 LSEFSNQCGVTKG
-542 ASAYCITAPGGD
+542 YCITAPGGD
-554 GNDKEA
+554 GNDKVTKA
-560 KSTIISA
+560 VINSV
-567 GQPGSSDYNYIALAG
+567 GQPGSTYEYVGLAG
-582 TSQAAPVVTGSFA
+582 TSQAAPVVSGSYA

-615 TANTKDASDGYS
+615 TANKDKASDGYT
-627 AAKYGAGLLD
+627 AEKYGAGLLD
-637 LGAAVN
+637 LGAAVK
-643 TYISENGVTTA
+643 TYISNNGITTA
-654 AGNSLSDGQLNL
+654 AGSSLSDGMLNL
-666 SQARLN
+666 SQTHLN
-672 VPSTFKNAVQKA
+672 VPSTFKNAMQKA

-698 FAVSTANYVGTTH
+698 FAMSTANYISVTH

-722 QIAKAAKTTKVQ
+722 QIAKSAKTTNVQ
-734 QGGLSFAFSGSA
+734 QGGLSFTFSGSA
-746 GNSKG
+746 GSIKG
-751 SGLGFMQADYQNG
+751 NGLGFMQADYQNG
-764 NTKSGFYFS
+764 NSKSGFYFS

-786 ATTNPFMSFQNAYGV
+786 ATKNPFMAFQNAYGV
-801 YNTFAFNKNAGF
+801 YNTFAFSKNAGLKF
-813 KLEAVT
+813 EAVT

-847 QLHKNENWGF
+847 QLHKGEKFGF

-868 AALGLNGNGAFK
+868 AALGLNGNGAFN
-880 TQNSSTYNAGVKASW
+880 TQDSSTYNAGVKASW
-895 FVTPRLTLSGSY
+895 FVSPRLTLSGSY

-912 QGQSFASKLLE
+912 QGQSFASNLLE

-945 LGLGLSSPLR
+945 LGFGVSSPLR

-966 NGRDNYSDEVYFN
+966 QGRDNYSDEVYFN

>member
-1 MNTLKY
+1 MNTRKY
-7 FTILALTGVFCAP
+7 FTVLALTGVLCAP
-20 QAKAATVIPPRFNSS
+20 QARAATVIPPRFNSS
-35 IQDAFYRAAIENK
+35 IQDAFYRAALENK

-78 KGEDNAYNLLY
+78 KGDDDAYNLLY
-89 KYGADDKAACIE
+89 KYGADDKAPCME
-101 TAESIY
+101 TAEKIY
-107 RADMWNK
+107 RTDLKNK
-114 AFKYG
+114 YLKYG
-119 GTAALGIGV
+119 GLTLLGAGV

-134 ADGGSGG
+134 SDGGSGG
-141 SSASSSGNNS
+141 SSSETGSGDDS
-151 GNDSSDVNYTPG
+151 GSGSNVDYTPG
-163 DNGTVD
+163 DNGSTD
-169 TSRDWT
+169 TSRDWN

-181 TGTYENIANNL
+181 TNTYGEIVNQL
-192 DDAYFENNKE
+192 DDSYFENNKE
-202 YSDSNYKLMQGTSVN
+202 YSDDNIQFVNSSTVN

-227 YKHFYGTDSKGNF
+227 YKHFYGTDSNGNF
-240 ASKLANVN
+240 AAKLKNVN
-248 AGVIDSGVWGN
+248 VGVIDSGVWGN
-259 HSEFAVGEGTKVTGY
+259 HSEFAVGEGSKVSGY
-274 NFDYGPCLSG
+274 NFDYGPCLAG
-284 DTKNCWTY
+284 DTTNCWTY
-292 DTSEGVQC
+292 DTSENVQC
-300 QDDSCTIKMLLSDE
+300 SDGSCSLKVQLSDA
-314 NGENKTAVYMGC
+314 NGKSKISRYMGC
-326 QTGDTAETCY
+326 KSGDTAEICY
-336 NRWAANYAQNYDWDK
+336 NRWAASYAQNYDWDK
-351 LQYYYYPNWAND
+351 LQYYFYPNLTNV
-363 KLGNMDS
+363 KLGNLGG

-422 AAVVNMSFGI
+422 VSVVNMSFGLDTT
-432 ASSDDVNASKIKD
+432 DDINASKIND
-445 YVNSID
+445 NINLID
-451 DDELKAYDNIIAAY
+451 TDELKAYDNIIAKY
-465 KDVENSVTGKTS
+465 KDVPNSVTGITY

-489 EGKSQPNVRSGLKL
+489 NAKTQPNLRAGLKL
-503 LESRYSD
+503 LEFGRYSD
-510 LQMLVVVS
+510 LQMLVVVA
-518 ADVTMNENKLQSYK
+518 ADVTMNGNKLESYK
-532 LSEFSNQCGA
+532 LSEFSNQCGVTKG
-542 ASAYCITAPGGD
+542 YCITAPGGD
-554 GNDKEA
+554 GNDKVTKA
-560 KSTIISA
+560 VINSV
-567 GQPGSSDYNYIALAG
+567 GQPGSTYEYVGLAG
-582 TSQAAPVVTGSFA
+582 TSQAAPVVSGSYA

-615 TANTKDASDGYS
+615 TANKDKASDGYT
-627 AAKYGAGLLD
+627 AEKYGAGLLD

-643 TYISENGVTTA
+643 TYISNNGITTA
-654 AGNSLSDGQLNL
+654 AGSSLSDGMLNL
-666 SQARLN
+666 SQTHLN
-672 VPSTFKNAVQKA
+672 VPSTFKNAMQRV

-698 FAVSTANYVGTTH
+698 FAMSTANYISVTH

-722 QIAKAAKTTKVQ
+722 QIAKSAKTTNVQ
-734 QGGLSFAFSGSA
+734 QGGLSFTFSGSA
-746 GNSKG
+746 GSIKG
-751 SGLGFMQADYQNG
+751 NGLGFMQADYQNG
-764 NTKSGFYFS
+764 NSKSGFYFS

-786 ATTNPFMSFQNAYGV
+786 ATKNPFMAFQNAYGV
-801 YNTFAFNKNAGF
+801 YNTFAFSKNAGLKF
-813 KLEAVT
+813 EAVT

-847 QLHKNENWGF
+847 QLHKGEKFGF

-868 AALGLNGNGAFK
+868 AALGLNGNGAFN
-880 TQNSSTYNAGVKASW
+880 TQDSSTYNTGVKASW
-895 FVTPRLTLSGSY
+895 FVSPRLTLSGSY

-912 QGQSFASKLLE
+912 QGQSFASNLLE

-945 LGLGLSSPLR
+945 FGFGVSSPLR

-966 NGRDNYSDEVYFN
+966 QGRDNYSDEVYFN